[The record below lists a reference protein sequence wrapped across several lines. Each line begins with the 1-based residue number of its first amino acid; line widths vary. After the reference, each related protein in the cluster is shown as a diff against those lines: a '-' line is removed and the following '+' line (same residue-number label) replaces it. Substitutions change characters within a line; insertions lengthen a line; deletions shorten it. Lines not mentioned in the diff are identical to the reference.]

1 MRGDEMENTDIS
13 FAIDTSDYFQLDD
26 ELIVFS
32 PLKQEYF
39 GVDGAGRLVIDALV
53 EAAGSAT
60 QDEIDARIGATH
72 TLTPRDK
79 TLIREAV
86 RSLVE
91 LGVVREQ

>member
-1 MRGDEMENTDIS
+1 MRGDETKNDDILFS
-13 FAIDTSDYFQLDD
+13 IETNDYFLLDD

-39 GVDGAGRLVIDALV
+39 GVDGAGRLVFDALV

-60 QDEIDARIGATH
+60 QHDIDARIGATH